1 MIPFNPK
8 QTMRIKYKSH
18 SDISFNIRIDGKR
31 RHIRF
36 ESLSTG
42 GSIYITGDPQEIEQ
56 LNHHPD
62 CGVLFTAEPLES
74 TPNEL
79 PASDP
84 AIEAPSNESEAQIY
98 AEVTSLSD
106 AKHILK
112 ERGVPTTQLR
122 TRASLL
128 EAAKN
133 QGISFP
139 NLQ

>member
-42 GSIYITGDPQEIEQ
+42 GSIYITDDPQEIEQ

-74 TPNEL
+74 TPTSS
-79 PASDP
+79 PHR
-84 AIEAPSNESEAQIY
+84 IQPSRPPLTNPKRRSM
-98 AEVTSLSD
+98 
-106 AKHILK
+106 
-112 ERGVPTTQLR
+112 LR
-122 TRASLL
+122 
-128 EAAKN
+128 
-133 QGISFP
+133 
-139 NLQ
+139 

>member
-74 TPNEL
+74 TPQR
-79 PASDP
+79 DP
-84 AIEAPSNESEAQIY
+84 RIGSS
-98 AEVTSLSD
+98 
-106 AKHILK
+106 H
-112 ERGVPTTQLR
+112 RGPL
-122 TRASLL
+122 
-128 EAAKN
+128 
-133 QGISFP
+133 
-139 NLQ
+139 